1 MYHSKKHPSPI
12 QRSERLVFAVAVL
25 GLAAFGC
32 AAEEPQRATQL
43 RTLVDH
49 SAWAS
54 AELAADP
61 LRAHQPESVVCG
73 IAGWYVEYGQLEIDT
88 ARCNYAWIEHPAQV
102 AIPIGSQV
110 TTVFSHF
117 DLAAPEPADAHAAV
131 LFGDAIQW
139 ETVVTIPQPGNALEL
154 AWEAS
159 VALEVGDPI
168 RVHLHNHG
176 QNFWSVASLM
186 AHVPVSDP

>member
-1 MYHSKKHPSPI
+1 MV
-12 QRSERLVFAVAVL
+12 LVGAVL
-25 GLAAFGC
+25 WLGSLGC
-32 AAEEPQRATQL
+32 AGDPSEPATQL

-49 SAWAS
+49 SAWTA
-54 AELAADP
+54 ANLTADP

-102 AIPIGSQV
+102 AVPIGGQV

-117 DLAAPEPADAHAAV
+117 DLAAPVPAEAHVAI

-139 ETVVTIPQPGNALEL
+139 ETVVTIPQPGNAFEL

-176 QNFWSVASLM
+176 QNFWSLAPLM
-186 AHVPVSDP
+186 ARVPVIQ